1 MTVNTLLDNIHR
13 LHTTPM
19 GADRIRRNLGWDTV
33 DVVARCQAVI
43 LDKSCRIDRA
53 GKNWYCEMDHV
64 RITVNASSYTI
75 ITAHMIT

>member
-53 GKNWYCEMDHV
+53 GKNWY
-64 RITVNASSYTI
+64 
-75 ITAHMIT
+75 